1 MIRQIDCTYLWL
13 SLVEPLVTL
22 YHVLILSVA
31 VAGISL
37 FLTKSTLLN
46 GMHDKLEG
54 TWVGKLL
61 DCPWCTSHWVA
72 AFFMLIYRP
81 LLISWVDR
89 PAWIYTS
96 RVNLFVTPVDYLVT
110 WLVMVALATIMASM
124 IYKAVKSF
132 NG

>member
-1 MIRQIDCTYLWL
+1 MTDLWL
-13 SLVEPLVTL
+13 QWINPLTSL
-22 YHVLILSVA
+22 YHVFLLSIA

-46 GMHDKLEG
+46 GMHDWLNG
-54 TWVGKLL
+54 TYVGKLL

-72 AFFMLIYRP
+72 AIFMAIYRP
-81 LLISWVDR
+81 MLIDWTNRPVWQMQSWVGVL
-89 PAWIYTS
+89 AI
-96 RVNLFVTPVDYLVT
+96 PVDYLVT
-110 WLVMVALATIMASM
+110 WLVMVASATIVASM